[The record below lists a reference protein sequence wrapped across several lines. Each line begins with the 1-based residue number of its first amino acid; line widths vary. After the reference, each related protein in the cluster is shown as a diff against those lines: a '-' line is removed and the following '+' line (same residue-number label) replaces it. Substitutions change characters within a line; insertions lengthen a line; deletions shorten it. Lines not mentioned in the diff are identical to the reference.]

1 MALIFY
7 KRGASSS
14 KPPTKE
20 LSSSIVVL
28 SAIYGIIGGLAITT
42 AIGAY
47 SATIQSLDAEIRT
60 PLDVALLLSHNT
72 KFYFD
77 TVLLLG
83 FFTVALPTYLGSTF
97 FLSHQFDTKE
107 ENNGIKVLFLTFILS
122 FLQSVFLY
130 FMSTSIESFNQ
141 FVLWL
146 FLLQIVNS
154 IWSIWQ
160 LFTRSHVFRKQYRPP
175 PPREWVPIDGR
186 HAAARHL
193 CHLHFNSGY
202 RLRDS
207 RRPPHGHHPDGAG
220 FGDGAGTSQCAWQF
234 SEQ

>member
-20 LSSSIVVL
+20 LSSSVVVL

-175 PPREWVPIDGR
+175 PPREWVPIDVLLILFLSIYFIYQIELTWNDYVYLLVVLFVRTIFDFRVGW
-186 HAAARHL
+186 
-193 CHLHFNSGY
+193 
-202 RLRDS
+202 DS
-207 RRPPHGHHPDGAG
+207 VYAEVIR
-220 FGDGAGTSQCAWQF
+220 QK
-234 SEQ
+234 